1 MSAVVVRNARVV
13 GAAFAPR
20 ERRAQEVE
28 TYSRVRGEGEGIQLE
43 AVLSEKCAEIGFGAA
58 FSNAL
63 PENPGALMG
72 SEHSEVLDLTPS
84 DFNEAIS
91 SSLK

>member
-1 MSAVVVRNARVV
+1 MSAVVARNAAVV

-20 ERRAQEVE
+20 ERRAQDVE

-43 AVLSEKCAEIGFGAA
+43 ALLSDKCAEMGFGAA
-58 FSNAL
+58 FSNA
-63 PENPGALMG
+63 NRGALI
-72 SEHSEVLDLTPS
+72 HSEILDLAPS

>member
-1 MSAVVVRNARVV
+1 M
-13 GAAFAPR
+13 
-20 ERRAQEVE
+20 
-28 TYSRVRGEGEGIQLE
+28 RGEGEGIQLE
-43 AVLSEKCAEIGFGAA
+43 AELSERCAEMGFGAA

-63 PENPGALMG
+63 PKNRGALMG
-72 SEHSEVLDLTPS
+72 SEHSEALDMVPS